1 MSKKKEEYLVIP
13 VEEQEMQAR
22 ESPNEAADPTKEEE
36 LEERFDKDFWLKV
49 KCMISQSEHC
59 LCLVACFICD
69 DSPVLL
75 ALICYRN
82 ASEGA

>member
-49 KCMISQSEHC
+49 KCIPN
-59 LCLVACFICD
+59 LNIGYVWL
-69 DSPVLL
+69 PVLFVMIL
-75 ALICYRN
+75 LFY
-82 ASEGA
+82 